1 MENFI
6 FLQWSLKKG
15 VTFSGTY
22 SYKIQESCNEKLIQ
36 LNKWNRNRIHCK
48 KWQPSSAMGAQR
60 IIQKN
65 KKNKSLVFYDEV
77 GKWLNKNKFLRHFC
91 YNLCKALQLKIQVP
105 KFRLDVTLNR
115 KEKLKKYLY
124 HFIKLQ
130 NFPFLPSSFIFLC
143 DC

>member
-1 MENFI
+1 MRNWF
-6 FLQWSLKKG
+6 SLINEIAIA
-15 VTFSGTY
+15 FSVKND
-22 SYKIQESCNEKLIQ
+22 SVQVLWAPKEKF
-36 LNKWNRNRIHCK
+36 K
-48 KWQPSSAMGAQR
+48 
-60 IIQKN
+60 
-65 KKNKSLVFYDEV
+65 KKNKRLVFYDEV

-130 NFPFLPSSFIFLC
+130 NFSFLPSSFIFLC
-143 DC
+143 EWLLILSSYQKLTTNVIFK